1 MRSALRCGIMSLP
14 ARACPRGAQ
23 KSRLTFL
30 PSSSLTEPVLQQAS
44 QGGKC
49 GQENEIPD
57 AMVASTAGRLER
69 KRKACAAL
77 RPDAPERHSSH
88 AYTRPR
94 SGALHTF
101 LEAPGS
107 EPASPGGQPQ
117 SLARTRLQQ
126 GASASRPRRVSV
138 VTGMHELMLSGVFLG
153 RQIEYRG
160 ASGEILFAGPY
171 DAGGRVR
178 CECPACGGRSLLWWE
193 FERHGG
199 GCDEMP
205 GDRLFLS
212 NGTSLR
218 EILLACNTGVASLAD
233 SPRLATFWSQ
243 LFSGQI
249 RIPTGQSILAIVARY
264 LAELPEHKE
273 DPRMRNLAVKWELF
287 AQKSAVANR
296 KKRKT
301 TKHKRIFL
309 EGILKDGEP
318 VRYQAPQGP
327 VLNTGTVKFPGILCD
342 CCNKIVTC
350 TGFEAHAGRASRRA
364 PYDNIRVSSGLTLRK
379 LAETLP
385 QEPEKNALSEKLH
398 QCASCHGKGGSMIFC
413 EGCQIPHHAACAGV
427 EAHPE
432 AGWLCQKC
440 RTNGVDLALVSEL
453 TQVVRQCQA
462 LLSELDIVAGGC
474 VLCHCSDFMREGFGP
489 RTILICDQCEREFH
503 VGCLKKH
510 HDICLKSL
518 PDDEWFCGSNCSQV
532 NAALRNTVAVGEQR
546 LLTSA
551 SSDVSKIYSCQILR
565 GKGGS
570 HDSAKALAQAMRI
583 LKSSFDPLRDLSTG
597 TDLLPLMVEAS
608 TFKDQDYR
616 NVHTILLKSRDQPV
630 CAAVLRV
637 FGTSLAEL
645 PFIAT
650 KREHRRQGHCQILMG
665 AVENLLVAL
674 GVKRL
679 CLPAAEEVISTW
691 VDGFG
696 FVEMPDEQVKADRSD
711 MKVLMFPGARLLHKI
726 PIASPAC
733 GT

>member
-1 MRSALRCGIMSLP
+1 MPETSLRLALRFILRQNVAP
-14 ARACPRGAQ
+14 RACLSLWRTAAP
-23 KSRLTFL
+23 SNLT
-30 PSSSLTEPVLQQAS
+30 PSPPLTDPVLHQALQS
-44 QGGKC
+44 GN
-49 GQENEIPD
+49 QENEIPD
-57 AMVASTAGRLER
+57 AMAASTSGRSEG
-69 KRKACAAL
+69 KRKACAVL
-77 RPDAPERHSSH
+77 RPDAPKRHSSH
-88 AYTRPR
+88 AYPRPSSASTSR
-94 SGALHTF
+94 PWRGG
-101 LEAPGS
+101 GS
-107 EPASPGGQPQ
+107 E
-117 SLARTRLQQ
+117 LAVRGR
-126 GASASRPRRVSV
+126 GSV
-138 VTGMHELMLSGVFLG
+138 VTSIQELMLSDVFLG

-160 ASGEILFAGPY
+160 GSGEILYAGPC

-178 CECPACGGRSLLWWE
+178 CDCPACGGRSLLWWE

-212 NGTSLR
+212 NGCSLR
-218 EILLACNTGVASLAD
+218 EILLAVNTGVASLAD

-249 RIPTGQSILAIVARY
+249 RIPTGQSILATVARY
-264 LAELPEHKE
+264 LAEAPEHKE
-273 DPRMRNLAVKWELF
+273 DPRMRDLAVKWELF
-287 AQKSAVANR
+287 TQKSAVANR
-296 KKRKT
+296 KERKT

-309 EGILKDGEP
+309 EGRGGVLKDGEP

-327 VLNTGTVKFPGILCD
+327 VLNTGIVKFPGILCH
-342 CCNKIVTC
+342 CCSTIVTC

-379 LAETLP
+379 LAEMLP
-385 QEPEKNALSEKLH
+385 QEPKKSVPSEKLH
-398 QCASCHGKGGSMIFC
+398 QCASCRGEGGSMIFC
-413 EGCQIPHHAACAGV
+413 DGCQIPHHAACAGV

-432 AGWLCQKC
+432 ARWLCQKC
-440 RTNGVDLALVSEL
+440 RCSGVDRPLVSEL
-453 TQVVRQCQA
+453 SQVVHQCQA
-462 LLSELDIVAGGC
+462 LLSDVDLVAGGC

-510 HDICLKSL
+510 HGICLKSL
-518 PDDEWFCGSNCSQV
+518 PDAEWFCGSSCSQV
-532 NAALRNTVAVGEQR
+532 NAALRNTVAAGEQR
-546 LLTSA
+546 LLTGA
-551 SSDVSKIYSCQILR
+551 SSDDSQMYSCQILR

-570 HDSAKALAQAMRI
+570 HDSARALAQAMRV

-608 TFKDQDYR
+608 TFQDQDYR

-637 FGTSLAEL
+637 FGRHLAEL

-679 CLPAAEEVISTW
+679 CLPAAEEVVSTW

-696 FVEMPDEQVKADRSD
+696 FAEMPDEQVKADRSD
-711 MKVLMFPGARLLHKI
+711 MKVLMFPGARLLHKK
-726 PIASPAC
+726 PIAC
-733 GT
+733 GSRWVSLDSATYGGG